1 MSELSISHSFVRKLA
16 SNIRAEYGT
25 DVKHTKAI
33 DLVAKSLGW
42 NGDALMHKLKHR
54 DGLNKASEPKTIA
67 NKFHNPELLRSFFT
81 AVIADERSTASLFEP
96 LIDTD
101 NAWCCLALA
110 FKGQTLRHLVD
121 EKRFERLLVR
131 AFRLDTRTIEYVA
144 MVVGYDFS
152 LKDEADP
159 CCRIVYWTNSNDGV
173 QQGSVFR
180 RPDLMAWAVGI
191 ALKKGYIVNTV
202 AGPKIQANPIP
213 KTDAEKLDYL
223 VSEDFWDAVKE
234 TSTER
239 WGKRGVDII
248 SSLQDMVVDLIDSSY
263 RKLESSRISPSLRI
277 KSKFTVEK
285 VLELLRL
292 EELIKASNPVND
304 EKEYEPVVYV
314 DGKDKQVIR
323 TYLRSLPGLEDS
335 FISRL
340 TYDDVP
346 GGASSTHGAI
356 AYAVKQ
362 RLSEVIDLED

>member
-1 MSELSISHSFVRKLA
+1 MSELTISHSFIRKLA
-16 SNIRAEYGT
+16 SNIRAEYGK
-25 DVKHTKAI
+25 DIKHTKAI
-33 DLVAKSLGW
+33 ELVAKSLGW

-54 DGLNKASEPKTIA
+54 DGSNKDSEPKTIA
-67 NKFHNPELLRSFFT
+67 NKFHNPELLQSFFT
-81 AVIADERSTASLFEP
+81 AVISDERSTASLFEP

-110 FKGQTLRHLVD
+110 FKGQTLRNLND
-121 EKRFERLLVR
+121 EKKFERLLVR
-131 AFRLDTRTIEYVA
+131 AFRLDSKTIEYVA
-144 MVVGYDFS
+144 KVVGYDFN
-152 LKDEADP
+152 LKDETDP
-159 CCRIVYWTNSNDGV
+159 CCRIVYWTNSNDGI
-173 QQGSVFR
+173 QHGSVFK

-191 ALKKGYIVNTV
+191 ALKKGFIVNTV

-223 VSEDFWDAVKE
+223 VSDDFWDAVKE
-234 TSTER
+234 TNTDR
-239 WGKRGVDII
+239 WRKHDLDII

-263 RKLESSRISPSLRI
+263 RKLQSSRISPSLRI

-292 EELIKASNPVND
+292 EELVKASNPVNN

-323 TYLRSLPGLEDS
+323 TYLRALPGLEDT

-346 GGASSTHGAI
+346 ECACSRHNSVV
-356 AYAVKQ
+356 YAVKQ